1 MRATEPPGGR
11 RSTAAQRISPDATAS
26 LWPNPPADTPAEFAS
41 RVRGFGLELIQIGRG
56 RFTANGLQ
64 VQAGKTLLSNVQFG
78 PVVVQSWTAPM
89 RSITIA
95 VKACDAGALW
105 GGFPLKRSD
114 ALLVGPA
121 ANVEIVSR
129 PEFKLVAA
137 TFPQRDFQR
146 VAQSCGFAPPI
157 GGSGAIVIRLPE
169 LDVANR
175 LRNAIEAA
183 LAQAP
188 THSSVP
194 PAAEPG
200 ARDNLLR
207 LVVSLAATGLPIN
220 PHDRNLG
227 RWRAVEHAV
236 TAMRNQPP
244 DTLSVSELCRA
255 AGVSERAL
263 RKGFV
268 ERFTLP
274 PAGFLKAFRLNGARK
289 DLRRLAS
296 PELRITDIANKWG
309 FWHLGQFAG
318 DYREWFGEL
327 PSQTLKQ
334 GIAGVAKISQPR

>member
-1 MRATEPPGGR
+1 M
-11 RSTAAQRISPDATAS
+11 
-26 LWPNPPADTPAEFAS
+26 
-41 RVRGFGLELIQIGRG
+41 RGFGLELIQIGRG

-64 VQAGKTLLSNVQFG
+64 VQAGKALLSNVQFG

-89 RSITIA
+89 RSTTIA
-95 VKACDAGALW
+95 VKACNAGALW

-114 ALLVGPA
+114 ALLIGPA
-121 ANVEIVSR
+121 AKVEIVSQ
-129 PEFKLVAA
+129 PEFKFVAA

-146 VAQSCGFAPPI
+146 VAESCGFEPPI
-157 GGSGAIVIRLPE
+157 GGSGTTVIRLPDLE
-169 LDVANR
+169 AANR
-175 LRNAIEAA
+175 LRGAIEASLARA
-183 LAQAP
+183 L
-188 THSSVP
+188 THPSVQ

-200 ARDNLLR
+200 PRDNLLR
-207 LVVSLAATGLPIN
+207 LIVSIAATGLRIN

-236 TAMRNQPP
+236 AAMRTQPP

-268 ERFTLP
+268 ERFTLA

-289 DLRRLAS
+289 DLSRLAS

-318 DYREWFGEL
+318 DYRVWFGEL

-334 GIAGVAKISQPR
+334 GIAGVEKASPAR